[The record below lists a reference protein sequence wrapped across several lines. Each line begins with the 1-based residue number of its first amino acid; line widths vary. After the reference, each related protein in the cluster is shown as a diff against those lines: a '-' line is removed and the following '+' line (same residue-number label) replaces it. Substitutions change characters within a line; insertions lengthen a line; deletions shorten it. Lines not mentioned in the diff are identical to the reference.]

1 MRMLVLVRHRLGVFR
16 VGLAELWQWFWVAIF
31 FVQESW
37 LEAAVFRQ
45 TLVLRVA

>member
-1 MRMLVLVRHRLGVFR
+1 MLFRHRLGVFR

-37 LEAAVFRQ
+37 LEAAASRQALVFRF
-45 TLVLRVA
+45 A

>member
-1 MRMLVLVRHRLGVFR
+1 MMPALVRKWLGVFR

-31 FVQESW
+31 FVQELW